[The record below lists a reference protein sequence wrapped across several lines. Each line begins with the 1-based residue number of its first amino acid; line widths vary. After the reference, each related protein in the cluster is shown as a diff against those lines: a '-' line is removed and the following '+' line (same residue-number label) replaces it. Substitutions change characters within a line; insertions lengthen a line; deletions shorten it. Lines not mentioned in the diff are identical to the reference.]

1 MVSPSQSD
9 LPSYLSQ
16 PALTQYNAWGE
27 DGQDVTQ
34 QEERRRSNEAKV
46 LVRRTRTKEYSLIT
60 KCIAEFLGDFTFVF
74 IGTMQ
79 AYVPNKS
86 NDDITHA
93 ALAHGFTIF
102 IIVASLG
109 HISGGHFNP
118 AITWA
123 VTAANRMPYWHLPFY
138 FISQLLG
145 GFCGALMSAAILSS
159 SQLTGTYAGATLL
172 SPNNAWWEG
181 LLSEALATYFLCHTV
196 LMTAVDT
203 DSNVLAP
210 LAIGLTL
217 SIDIFST
224 GAITGASM
232 NPARS
237 LGPNIVGSI
246 FINSKDLPSNFW
258 NHHYIYWAGPLAGG
272 TVAALIYRYFREN

>member
-46 LVRRTRTKEYSLIT
+46 TRTKEYSLIT

-145 GFCGALMSAAILSS
+145 GFCGALMSAVLQRHIRKPPAVNISEIVKSIEMMGTAFSNLQFELNHTAIEAILSS

-232 NPARS
+232 NPAR
-237 LGPNIVGSI
+237 
-246 FINSKDLPSNFW
+246 
-258 NHHYIYWAGPLAGG
+258 
-272 TVAALIYRYFREN
+272 